1 MPNVSEKKL
10 KLLYLAK
17 MLLEQTDEQH
27 AITLP
32 QMLEELEAQGI
43 HAERKSLY
51 DDLETLRRFG
61 FPIETRKTRTFEYY
75 LSERRFTMADVTLL
89 ADAVRKAPFL
99 SQRKA
104 GQLVKKLAS
113 LVSRYQGAEL
123 LKSGEEET
131 SQPAVPE
138 DGDHRHGELTTEELL
153 HWAMERDVQVIFQY
167 PVWKLSKNG
176 AVKRSLGTLTASP
189 WRISHQS
196 GMARVLAYESEKKSM
211 EWFSLGEIA
220 QVQLLSQPRE
230 GESYLPGQEK
240 VVLEFPQE
248 LLPKLAERFD
258 GAMVVEQQGKNRYR
272 AVVKTSVDSG
282 FFAWL
287 FAMGSD
293 VRLTGPKKIGEQFRE
308 RAKSLAKAYKS

>member
-61 FPIETRKTRTFEYY
+61 FSIETRKTRTFEYF

-104 GQLVKKLAS
+104 GQLVKKLAT

-123 LKSGEEET
+123 LRPGEEKA
-131 SQPAVPE
+131 SQPAVLE
-138 DGDHRHGELTTEELL
+138 EGNQGHGELTTEELL

-167 PVWKLSKNG
+167 PLWKLSKNG
-176 AVKRSLGTLTASP
+176 TLKKSVGTVTVSP
-189 WRISHQS
+189 WRISRQG
-196 GMARVLAYESEKKSM
+196 GMARLLAYDGERRSIG
-211 EWFSLGEIA
+211 WFSLGEIA

-230 GESYLPGQEK
+230 GETYLPSQEK

-248 LLPKLAERFD
+248 LLSKIAERFD
-258 GAMVVEQQGKNRYR
+258 GAMVVEQQGKGRYR
-272 AVVKTSVDSG
+272 AVVKTAVDAS

-293 VRLTGPKKIGEQFRE
+293 VRLTGPKKIAEQFRE